1 MLYSAFEL
9 EFPTEAEH
17 KKKSLDLTNVWEWD
31 IISISI
37 IHI

>member
-1 MLYSAFEL
+1 MLYSAYEL
-9 EFPTEAEH
+9 ESPTEAEH
-17 KKKSLDLTNVWEWD
+17 GELDLTNAWEWD